1 MTNKDEEAQLYV
13 IFIAF
18 VFLIICLS
26 FFIIY
31 FIVSYR
37 KKQIKN
43 LHEKEELKSRL
54 KQELLKAKLE
64 IQEQT
69 LNHVAREIHDNIG
82 QVLSFLKLNLST
94 LRQLSYEELK
104 AKLDESKELVSHVI
118 NDLRDLSKSLS
129 MEQISVKGLVQTLT
143 EDVER
148 MRKAGL
154 FDIALIVAGKP
165 FPIDP
170 QRELVLFRIFQESVN
185 NCIKHSNA
193 KELKISL
200 LYSTG
205 LFNLT
210 VQDDGSGF
218 APDDGLHRRGSGLTN
233 MQNRAKMIGAEL
245 VVNSSPG
252 KGCQISVSLD
262 PSQQHAYAD
271 GNHSSSP
278 N

>member
-1 MTNKDEEAQLYV
+1 MLFFL
-13 IFIAF
+13 IFI
-18 VFLIICLS
+18 
-26 FFIIY
+26 
-31 FIVSYR
+31 R
-37 KKQIKN
+37 KRKI
-43 LHEKEELKSRL
+43 LLREKELLKINYQ
-54 KQELLKAKLE
+54 QELLKAQIE

-69 LNHVAREIHDNIG
+69 LHHVAREIHDNIG
-82 QVLSFLKLNLST
+82 QVLAFLKLNLST

-104 AKLDESKELVSHVI
+104 KKLDDSKELVSHVI

-129 MEQISVKGLVQTLT
+129 MEQISVKGLIQTLT

-154 FDIALIVAGKP
+154 FDIALIVDGKP

-170 QRELVLFRIFQESVN
+170 QHELVLFRIFQESVN

-218 APDDGLHRRGSGLTN
+218 TPDDGVHRGGSGLTN
-233 MQNRAKMIGAEL
+233 MQNRANLIGAEL
-245 VVNSSPG
+245 QINSSPG
-252 KGCQISVSLD
+252 SGCRISVSLD
-262 PSQQHAYAD
+262 PSEQQAYAD

-278 N
+278 G